1 MPLQTCAVP
10 NSNARPSTH
19 PCTGYRLQTSRD
31 QSIRCSTGT
40 SQRETCLQRTSER
53 QEHNWYCCEASSR
66 SKCSFPLSLILSKMS
81 ANRAKLPNERT
92 TDKTLEHPG
101 TNRRC
106 LGHTAPSQSRSGA
119 RGAHGRSLGRAT
131 ALPGLVQLGPTTF
144 YFSRSR

>member
-1 MPLQTCAVP
+1 V
-10 NSNARPSTH
+10 NARST
-19 PCTGYRLQTSRD
+19 
-31 QSIRCSTGT
+31 IGT
-40 SQRETCLQRTSER
+40 VAKQAPA
-53 QEHNWYCCEASSR
+53 ASAR
-66 SKCSFPLSLILSKMS
+66 FPDHLSKMS